1 MEYPL
6 LANMKCNGN
15 KNNSMIGISGWRN
28 AIAEKRL
35 EKAGLQG
42 LYSGLQVGS
51 FPFKLIRNA
60 KVV

>member
-35 EKAGLQG
+35 EKAGLQ
-42 LYSGLQVGS
+42 
-51 FPFKLIRNA
+51 
-60 KVV
+60 

>member
-1 MEYPL
+1 MEYSL